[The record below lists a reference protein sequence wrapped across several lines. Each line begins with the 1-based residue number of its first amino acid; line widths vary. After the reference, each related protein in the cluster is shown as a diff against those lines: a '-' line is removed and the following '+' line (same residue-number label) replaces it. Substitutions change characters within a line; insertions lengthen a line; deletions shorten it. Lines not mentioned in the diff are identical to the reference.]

1 MKVVNEYELFMS
13 IKADPSEGTFAG
25 MESFNFW
32 RKFFKSAGSPVTLFS
47 YGTQPLVYPICLK
60 DTYGVNNGINTSAQV
75 KRPSYCP
82 ESTKVAKSALMVKI
96 IFFGSFE
103 LVSKL
108 EKELKKDTL
117 ILRWVVKNISNPIR
131 Y

>member
-13 IKADPSEGTFAG
+13 IKADPSGGTFEC

-60 DTYGVNNGINTSAQV
+60 DTSGINTSAQV

-108 EKELKKDTL
+108 EKELKQDAL